1 MKRFLG
7 LFIVGFC
14 SVLCACGSR
23 PESRVPVI
31 GISDFC
37 NGGTVTVSRTYFDA
51 VLRAGGVPVLIPL
64 IGDEQKLDGLLQS
77 IDGLILTGG
86 GDVDP
91 AYFGEEPSPHLGH
104 VNAPR
109 DTFDFRLI
117 ELAARHKIPVLG
129 ICRGIQMI
137 NVAFGGTLYQDL
149 PSEYADTSVCHMQ
162 AVPGYVPTHTVRV
175 EKGSFVAVATGMDT
189 LRTNSFHH
197 QAVKRVADGVR
208 VAATAT
214 DGVVEAIEDPDRGV
228 FGTQFHPEDH
238 TVAGDTV
245 MVKFFEFLVR
255 EAGKKAR

>member
-1 MKRFLG
+1 MNRQPIIGVTPLVDAAK
-7 LFIVGFC
+7 
-14 SVLCACGSR
+14 
-23 PESRVPVI
+23 ESYWMLPGYFN
-31 GISDFC
+31 GI
-37 NGGTVTVSRTYFDA
+37 
-51 VLRAGGVPVLIPL
+51 LQAGGLPL
-64 IGDEQKLDGLLQS
+64 MLPLTTDASRIAQLCHFCDGIL
-77 IDGLILTGG
+77 LTGG
-86 GDVDP
+86 QDIQPELYGAEP
-91 AYFGEEPSPHLGH
+91 LPCCGECSPE
-104 VNAPR
+104 R
-109 DTFDFRLI
+109 DKMELQLL
-117 ELAARHKIPVLG
+117 ELAFQQDLPVLG
-129 ICRGIQMI
+129 ICRGLQLL
-137 NVAFGGTLYQDL
+137 NVCFGGTLYQDL

-197 QAVKRVADGVR
+197 QAVKRVADGFR

-214 DGVVEAIEDPDRGV
+214 DGVVEAIEDPDRGF

>member
-1 MKRFLG
+1 
-7 LFIVGFC
+7 
-14 SVLCACGSR
+14 
-23 PESRVPVI
+23 
-31 GISDFC
+31 
-37 NGGTVTVSRTYFDA
+37 
-51 VLRAGGVPVLIPL
+51 
-64 IGDEQKLDGLLQS
+64 
-77 IDGLILTGG
+77 
-86 GDVDP
+86 
-91 AYFGEEPSPHLGH
+91 
-104 VNAPR
+104 
-109 DTFDFRLI
+109 
-117 ELAARHKIPVLG
+117 
-129 ICRGIQMI
+129 MI

-197 QAVKRVADGVR
+197 QAVKRVADGFR
-208 VAATAT
+208 VAATAK

>member
-1 MKRFLG
+1 MEPQLV
-7 LFIVGFC
+7 IVLDFGGQYNQLIARR
-14 SVLCACGSR
+14 VRECGVYCEVKPYTTPLDEIR
-23 PESRVPVI
+23 ALHPI
-31 GISDFC
+31 GIIF
-37 NGGTVTVSRTYFDA
+37 
-51 VLRAGGVPVLIPL
+51 
-64 IGDEQKLDGLLQS
+64 
-77 IDGLILTGG
+77 TGG
-86 GDVDP
+86 PNSVYAEGAPSVD
-91 AYFGEEPSPHLGH
+91 A
-104 VNAPR
+104 AI
-109 DTFDFRLI
+109 FRMG
-117 ELAARHKIPVLG
+117 IPVLG

-197 QAVKRVADGVR
+197 QAVKRVADGFR

-214 DGVVEAIEDPDRGV
+214 DGVVEAIEDPDRGF

>member
-1 MKRFLG
+1 MKKIYLFLFS
-7 LFIVGFC
+7 LFICNILAAQDQDYKIV
-14 SVLCACGSR
+14 R
-23 PESRVPVI
+23 D
-31 GISDFC
+31 ISYTQSK
-37 NGGTVTVSRTYFDA
+37 NPYA
-51 VLRAGGVPVLIPL
+51 VERC
-64 IGDEQKLDGLLQS
+64 KLDLYYPENAK
-77 IDGLILTGG
+77 DFPTVVWFHGG
-86 GDVDP
+86 GLSGGSKFIP
-91 AYFGEEPSPHLGH
+91 EELKNCGLA
-104 VNAPR
+104 VIAV
-109 DTFDFRLI
+109 RLI

-197 QAVKRVADGVR
+197 QAVKRVADGFR

-214 DGVVEAIEDPDRGV
+214 DGVVEAIEDPDRGF

>member
-117 ELAARHKIPVLG
+117 ELAADIRFR
-129 ICRGIQMI
+129 CW
-137 NVAFGGTLYQDL
+137 AFAA
-149 PSEYADTSVCHMQ
+149 EY
-162 AVPGYVPTHTVRV
+162 R
-175 EKGSFVAVATGMDT
+175 
-189 LRTNSFHH
+189 
-197 QAVKRVADGVR
+197 
-208 VAATAT
+208 
-214 DGVVEAIEDPDRGV
+214 
-228 FGTQFHPEDH
+228 
-238 TVAGDTV
+238 
-245 MVKFFEFLVR
+245 
-255 EAGKKAR
+255 

>member
-1 MKRFLG
+1 M
-7 LFIVGFC
+7 
-14 SVLCACGSR
+14 
-23 PESRVPVI
+23 
-31 GISDFC
+31 
-37 NGGTVTVSRTYFDA
+37 
-51 VLRAGGVPVLIPL
+51 LIPL

-197 QAVKRVADGVR
+197 QAVKRVADGFR

-214 DGVVEAIEDPDRGV
+214 DGVVEAIEDPDRGSS
-228 FGTQFHPEDH
+228 
-238 TVAGDTV
+238 
-245 MVKFFEFLVR
+245 VR
-255 EAGKKAR
+255 SSIRRIIRSPGIP

>member
-23 PESRVPVI
+23 PESRGPVI

-197 QAVKRVADGVR
+197 QAVKRVAD
-208 VAATAT
+208 AAT
-214 DGVVEAIEDPDRGV
+214 DGVVEAIEDPDRGF

>member
-129 ICRGIQMI
+129 ICRGEQLI

-149 PSEYADTSVCHMQ
+149 PTEHPSTAEHHQKPPYDVPVHSVTLT
-162 AVPGYVPTHTVRV
+162 A
-175 EKGSFVAVATGMDT
+175 GSPLCALLGKDT
-189 LRTNSFHH
+189 LAVNSLHH
-197 QAVKRVADGVR
+197 QAIKTLAPGLAAMAVSEDGLTEAVCLPDKRFVWAV
-208 VAATAT
+208 
-214 DGVVEAIEDPDRGV
+214 
-228 FGTQFHPEDH
+228 QWHPEFSFRVNEDSR
-238 TVAGDTV
+238 
-245 MVKFFEFLVR
+245 KIF
-255 EAGKKAR
+255 KAFVGAC

>member
-91 AYFGEEPSPHLGH
+91 AL
-104 VNAPR
+104 
-109 DTFDFRLI
+109 FR
-117 ELAARHKIPVLG
+117 
-129 ICRGIQMI
+129 RG
-137 NVAFGGTLYQDL
+137 
-149 PSEYADTSVCHMQ
+149 
-162 AVPGYVPTHTVRV
+162 AVSASR
-175 EKGSFVAVATGMDT
+175 GMSM
-189 LRTNSFHH
+189 R
-197 QAVKRVADGVR
+197 R
-208 VAATAT
+208 
-214 DGVVEAIEDPDRGV
+214 AIRSISG
-228 FGTQFHPEDH
+228 
-238 TVAGDTV
+238 
-245 MVKFFEFLVR
+245 
-255 EAGKKAR
+255 